1 MKNVVIALSLLC
13 FLETNAQIG
22 TSQANNSRI
31 RAGNDG
37 TFFYYQYFTPQGYT
51 IPVSENKGT
60 IHSASIW
67 LSAKDANSTKHLSAV
82 YLTDFGSDFTP
93 GPISN
98 EQSSTTQ
105 FYKDNIYVT
114 DVFDINDHKRNPSS
128 QISSIYNWPANGSQS
143 RGEPTV
149 IAPFMDL
156 NNDNIYQPEDG
167 EYPII
172 YGDRCIYSIYNDKAN
187 QGFSKGSS
195 MGLDIHQYTYQLS
208 NSFNGDTLENTN
220 FIRFVIVNRSD
231 KDYSDF
237 RFGTYVNMG
246 IGNPIDD
253 YIGTD
258 SNTSMAFGYNGDD
271 IDEGFN
277 GYSFNPPMQGAMFL
291 NTTLTSSTAIMQD
304 NNPKDGLPSNAVEYI
319 NYVEGKFKDG
329 SNKTRTGQ
337 NLSYTSLYDYFGNL
351 NYEDNYSE
359 GQLDKTPG
367 DRNVLL
373 VAKPAYLG
381 KGDTLLYDMA
391 FPYARVNFGGNTG
404 AYDSLITLANHIKKR
419 YNSSYSWI
427 EKAEDNKRGLSVST
441 EVKQSFSIYPNPS
454 TGLFTIKGLN
464 TDNFSIVTNLT
475 GQTLKVIDANTQT
488 IDLSEF
494 ETGIYFLQTE
504 IGSVRLIKL

>member
-1 MKNVVIALSLLC
+1 MKNVIIALSLLC

-51 IPVSENKGT
+51 IPASENKGT

-114 DVFDINDHKRNPSS
+114 DIFDINDHKRNPNS

-359 GQLDKTPG
+359 GQLGKTPG